1 MSKLNEKVQEIL
13 KTSGLDFRIEK
24 LPMSATINSTVVDG
38 DGLLTKVETKI
49 ESDYFGLYNTK
60 VGKIINTVKEGYTVS
75 QNEDIV
81 KLVLMGI
88 EGFGDK
94 LTIKNA
100 GSINDGRKVYLQ
112 LGIKGVG
119 LVNGDVIEKYITIID
134 SNDGSTGLSVGIGD
148 LTMSCQNQF
157 YRFYKSGQSKMR
169 HTESIEGKMLELPYL
184 INNALEESFLQIEKY
199 KQLSTV
205 KIDDTV
211 ANRLVKHLIGVDRTE
226 TDKEISTRLK
236 RSMDT
241 LYNMIAIETAQKGRN
256 AWGLHSGVTRWTT
269 HHKSAPKRGNGRIE
283 SQMLGTNYATNQK
296 SFDFTLELL

>member
-236 RSMDT
+236 SSMDT